1 MLLSFLARRSE
12 SRTTCPWWWR
22 CIAPTQPVVIVEIV
36 WFEWWQTHILQKA
49 KWYHIYKRYMQGPDL
64 RHMFKVEKH
73 DSNGPH
79 EEGWYCFIG
88 SCLDSA
94 IYIYI
99 KCFILHWCLLSMYKK
114 KSWDHCWKAS
124 LLLNNPYLQV
134 FGWQFGAQKKGRHSN
149 IFRAR

>member
-99 KCFILHWCLLSMYKK
+99 SNALSCIGVYCPCIKKIMGPLLKSQPAFEQPLSASFWVAVWGTKK
-114 KSWDHCWKAS
+114 RQAFKHIQS
-124 LLLNNPYLQV
+124 
-134 FGWQFGAQKKGRHSN
+134 
-149 IFRAR
+149 